1 MQIRVLFFA
10 SYRETVG
17 TGGLPVDLPGPA
29 RVSDLLADIRDRGE
43 PFSLLPTLPVV
54 AVNRSFASLDT
65 PLSDGDEVAFVPP
78 VAGG

>member
-17 TGGLPVDLPGPA
+17 AGALQVELPGPA
-29 RVSDLLADIRDRGE
+29 RVSDLLVEIRNRGE
-43 PFSLLPTLPVV
+43 PYSSLPTLPVV
-54 AVNRSFASLDT
+54 AVNRSFASMET
-65 PLSDGDEVAFVPP
+65 PLSEGDEVAFVPP